1 MSKKRI
7 SDEFATSSTDF
18 IRVATLEELKT
29 ARMLVVR
36 GARCP
41 LLVVYDDGRV
51 FALDNRCPH
60 LGFPLNRGSVEDG
73 ILTCHWHHARF
84 DLASGCTF
92 DLWADDVPTAAVVI
106 RDGVV
111 WLSPHT
117 RYTDGDAHWCNR
129 LREGLEQ
136 NIGLVLA
143 KAVLGLIGEGVDY
156 RILVRDAALFGAGNR
171 DGWGIGLTILTALAK
186 LIPSL
191 PEEETYLALYKG
203 ISRVA
208 RDCDGMPPRRDRQ
221 PLAPAQFQAIPV
233 LERWFRHWTRV
244 RHRDAAERTLLT
256 AIASGS
262 SSIELAALM
271 LIAVT
276 DRYFA
281 DGGHAL
287 DFTNKAFESLDTVGW
302 EHAAAILPSVV
313 NQMVSARGGEESNAW
328 RRPIDLV
335 PLCEATFAELPGLLT
350 DGRAKRGS
358 WRDHEG
364 LAHRLLGD
372 DPAAIV
378 AALKSAIRDGAT
390 VTDLSRAVAYAAAR
404 RIALFGMSNE
414 HSDWDTA
421 LHCFTYCCA
430 VHQLLTRITVETPME
445 LERPELL
452 RGLFHG
458 AMQVYLIRFLN
469 VPPARLPGEA
479 DDKLDDLPR
488 YQGLLRDAFLTALDR
503 QGAVKTAGR
512 LVARYLMLG
521 HPVEPLID
529 TLTRAVLR
537 EDAEFHTYQML
548 EAGLQQYRQWGEGA
562 AGRCILIA
570 VARYIAAHSPTERA
584 QLQTAMVARRLSR
597 GEAIHEA
604 EDEELSEHFVSKLK
618 HRQGR
623 THHAN

>member
-1 MSKKRI
+1 MSKIRI
-7 SDEFATSSTDF
+7 SEEFTTSSTDF

-29 ARMLVVR
+29 AGMIVVR

-41 LLVVYDDGRV
+41 LLVVYDDGKV

-60 LGFPLNRGSVEDG
+60 LGFPLHRGSVEDG

-92 DLWADDVPTAAVVI
+92 DLWADDVPTAVVEV

-111 WLSPHT
+111 WVCPHT
-117 RYTDGDAHWCNR
+117 CYTDGDAHWRNR
-129 LREGLEQ
+129 LREALEQ

-156 RILVRDAALFGAGNR
+156 RALVRDAVLFGARNR
-171 DGWGIGLTILTALAK
+171 DGWSIGLTILTALAK

-208 RDCDGMPPRRDRQ
+208 RDCDGAAPRRDRL
-221 PLAPAQFQAIPV
+221 PLAPRQFQPLPV

-256 AIASGS
+256 AIASGA

-271 LIAVT
+271 LTAVT

-281 DGGHAL
+281 DGGHVL
-287 DFTNKAFESLDTVGW
+287 DFTNKAFESLDLIGW
-302 EHAAAILPSVV
+302 EHASAILPSLVD
-313 NQMVSARGGEESNAW
+313 QMVSARGSEELNAW
-328 RRPIDLV
+328 RQPIDLV
-335 PLCEATFAELPGLLT
+335 PLCEAAFAELPELLA

-358 WRDHEG
+358 WKGDEA
-364 LAHRLLGD
+364 LARHLLGD
-372 DPAAIV
+372 DPTAIV

-390 VTDLSRAVAYAAAR
+390 ATDLSRATAYAAAR
-404 RIALFGMSNE
+404 RVALFGISNE

-421 LHCFTYCCA
+421 LHCFTYSNA
-430 VHQLLTRITVETPME
+430 VHQLLTRITAEGPLE
-445 LERPELL
+445 QERPELL
-452 RGLFHG
+452 RCVFHG

-469 VPPARLPGEA
+469 VPPARLPGEG
-479 DDKLDDLPR
+479 DDKLDELPR
-488 YQGLLRDAFLTALDR
+488 DGAELGDAFLIALDR
-503 QGAVKTAGR
+503 QGAVKTAAR
-512 LVARYLMLG
+512 LITRYLMLG
-521 HPVEPLID
+521 HPVEPLIA
-529 TLTRAVLR
+529 TLARATLR

-548 EAGLQQYRQWGEGA
+548 EAGVQQYWQWRGSA
-562 AGRCILIA
+562 AGRQILIA

-584 QLQTAMVARRLSR
+584 QLQTAVVARRLSR
-597 GEAIHEA
+597 GEAIYEA
-604 EDEELSEHFVSKLK
+604 EDEED
-618 HRQGR
+618 
-623 THHAN
+623 THPVFGQ